1 MKKSLGLFAILSICL
16 LAPPATANMV
26 PQRSVLGNGMIL
38 LTSEQKALPMVSIEL
53 LIDAGSRH
61 DMPKQEGLANLTARL
76 LTYGT
81 QRRTAL
87 QISDTLDFIGAGLSA
102 GCGEDLA
109 TVSMTVLKK
118 DLATG
123 LELLAEVLTLSTFPQ
138 EEVDRQ
144 KQSIVASIKARE
156 ENPAEI
162 AQRRFA
168 AALYPQSPYGRP
180 VEGSEASVKGLEQQ
194 SLRAF
199 YERYYRPNRTIV
211 SVVGDIS
218 HQEIAR
224 ALNEAFRSWPKGEPA
239 TPPVAPS
246 KIGTA
251 ETLRVN
257 KELTQANIILGHE
270 GVGRENPDYYAIQVM
285 NYILGGG
292 GFSSRTLDSI
302 RNERGLAYSV
312 YSYFSAEKGHGT
324 FELVMRTKNETALEA
339 IRIAKAEIRRM
350 REELVT
356 EEELSDAKD
365 YLIGSFPLRFDTNR
379 KVANFLAQV
388 EYFQLGLDYPER
400 YADFIKQVT
409 REDVQHVAQKYLRPE
424 TLITVIVANQK
435 KIGDQCACI
444 VACHVVS

>member
-1 MKKSLGLFAILSICL
+1 MKKFLTLFLILSICL
-16 LAPPATANMV
+16 LALPATANMV

-38 LTSEQKALPMVSIEL
+38 LTSEQRALPMVSIEL

-138 EEVDRQ
+138 EEIDRQ
-144 KQSIVASIKARE
+144 KQSIIASIKARE
-156 ENPAEI
+156 ESPGDI

-199 YERYYRPNRTIV
+199 YERYYRPNRTIL

-239 TPPVAPS
+239 TAPVAPS
-246 KIGTA
+246 KVGTA

-324 FELVMRTKNETALEA
+324 FELVMQTKNETALEA

-356 EEELSDAKD
+356 EQELSDAKD
-365 YLIGSFPLRFDTNR
+365 YLTGSFPLRFDTNR

-400 YADFIKQVT
+400 YADFIKKVT
-409 REDVQHVAQKYLRPE
+409 REDVQHVAQKYLKPE

-435 KIGDQCACI
+435 KIGDQ
-444 VACHVVS
+444 

>member
-1 MKKSLGLFAILSICL
+1 
-16 LAPPATANMV
+16 MV

-38 LTSEQKALPMVSIEL
+38 LTSEQRALPMVSIEL

-61 DMPKQEGLANLTARL
+61 DAPKQEGLANLTARL

-87 QISDTLDFIGAGLSA
+87 QISDTLDFIGADLSA

-109 TVSMTVLKK
+109 NVSMTVLKK

-138 EEVDRQ
+138 EEIDRQ
-144 KQSIVASIKARE
+144 KQSIIASIKARE
-156 ENPAEI
+156 ESPGDI

-194 SLRAF
+194 SLKAF
-199 YERYYRPNRTIV
+199 YERYYRPNRTILA
-211 SVVGDIS
+211 VVGDIS

-239 TPPVAPS
+239 TAPVAPS
-246 KIGTA
+246 KVGSA
-251 ETLRVN
+251 ETIRVN
-257 KELTQANIILGHE
+257 KDLTQANIIFGHE
-270 GVGRENPDYYAIQVM
+270 GVGRENSDYYAIQVM

-292 GFSSRTLDSI
+292 GFASRTLDSI

-324 FELVMRTKNETALEA
+324 FELVMQTKNDTALEA

-365 YLIGSFPLRFDTNR
+365 YLTGSFPLRFDTNR

-400 YADFIKQVT
+400 YPDLIRKVT
-409 REDVQHVAQKYLRPE
+409 RKDVQRVAQTYLKPE

-435 KIGDQCACI
+435 KIGDQ
-444 VACHVVS
+444 

>member
-1 MKKSLGLFAILSICL
+1 MKKFLTLFLILSICL
-16 LAPPATANMV
+16 LALPATANMV

-38 LTSEQKALPMVSIEL
+38 LTSEQRALPMVSIEL

-87 QISDTLDFIGAGLSA
+87 QISETLDFIGAGLSA

-138 EEVDRQ
+138 EEIDRQ
-144 KQSIVASIKARE
+144 KQSIIASIKARE
-156 ENPAEI
+156 ENPGDI

-199 YERYYRPNRTIV
+199 YERYYRPNRTIL

-239 TPPVAPS
+239 TAPVAPS
-246 KIGTA
+246 KVGTG
-251 ETLRVN
+251 ETIRVN

-324 FELVMRTKNETALEA
+324 FELVMQTKNETALEA

-356 EEELSDAKD
+356 EQELSDAKD
-365 YLIGSFPLRFDTNR
+365 YLTGSFPLRFDTNR

-400 YADFIKQVT
+400 YADFIKKVT
-409 REDVQHVAQKYLRPE
+409 REDVQHVAQKYLKPE

-435 KIGDQCACI
+435 KIGDQ
-444 VACHVVS
+444 

>member
-1 MKKSLGLFAILSICL
+1 MKKLSLGLLTVLCVCL
-16 LAPPATANMV
+16 LALPAAANTA
-26 PQRSVLGNGMIL
+26 PQRSVLENGLIL

-61 DMPKQEGLANLTARL
+61 DLPNQEGLANLTARL

-118 DLATG
+118 DLSTG
-123 LELLAEVLTLSTFPQ
+123 LELLAEILTLSTFPQ
-138 EEVDRQ
+138 EEIDRQ
-144 KQSIVASIKARE
+144 KQSTIASIRARE
-156 ENPAEI
+156 ENPGDIAE
-162 AQRRFA
+162 RKFA

-199 YERYYRPNRTIV
+199 YERYYRPNRTIL

-224 ALNEAFRSWPKGEPA
+224 ALNETLHAWPKGEPA

-246 KIGTA
+246 QIGSA
-251 ETLRVN
+251 ETIPIN
-257 KELTQANIILGHE
+257 KDLTQANIILGHE
-270 GVGRENPDYYAIQVM
+270 GVGRESPDYYAIQVM

-292 GFSSRTLDSI
+292 GFSARTLDSI

-324 FELVMRTKNETALEA
+324 FELVMQTKNETALEA
-339 IRIAKAEIRRM
+339 IRIANAEIRRM

-356 EEELSDAKD
+356 EEELKDAKD
-365 YLIGSFPLRFDTNR
+365 YLIGSFPLRLDTNR
-379 KVANFLAQV
+379 KVANFWAQV
-388 EYFQLGLDYPER
+388 EYFQLGLDYPNR
-400 YADFIKQVT
+400 YPDFIQGVS
-409 REDVQHVAQKYLRPE
+409 REDVLRVAEKYLKPE
-424 TLITVIVANQK
+424 KLITVIVANQK
-435 KIGDQCACI
+435 KIGDQ
-444 VACHVVS
+444 

>member
-1 MKKSLGLFAILSICL
+1 MKKLLLGLFPILSICL
-16 LAPPATANMV
+16 LAPPATANMI

-38 LTSEQKALPMVSIEL
+38 LTSEQRALPMVSIEL

-61 DMPKQEGLANLTARL
+61 DVAKQEGLANLTARL

-102 GCGEDLA
+102 GCVEDLA
-109 TVSMTVLKK
+109 SLSMTVLKK

-123 LELLAEVLTLSTFPQ
+123 LELLAEVLTQSTFPQ
-138 EEVDRQ
+138 DEIDRQ
-144 KQSIVASIKARE
+144 KQSIIASIKARE
-156 ENPAEI
+156 ESPGDI
-162 AQRRFA
+162 AGRRFA

-180 VEGSEASVKGLEQQ
+180 VEGSEVSVKGLEQQ

-199 YERYYRPNRTIV
+199 YERYYRPNRTIL

-218 HQEIAR
+218 HQDIAR
-224 ALNEAFRSWPKGEPA
+224 ALNEAFRSWAKGEPA

-246 KIGTA
+246 KIGSA
-251 ETLRVN
+251 ETIRVN
-257 KELTQANIILGHE
+257 KDLTQANIVLGHE

-324 FELVMRTKNETALEA
+324 FELVMQTKNDTALEA
-339 IRIAKAEIRRM
+339 IRIAKAEIHRM

-356 EEELSDAKD
+356 EGELSDAKD
-365 YLIGSFPLRFDTNR
+365 YLTGSFPLRFDTNR
-379 KVANFLAQV
+379 RVANFLAQV

-400 YADFIKQVT
+400 YPDLIQKVT
-409 REDVQHVAQKYLRPE
+409 REDVRRVAQTYLKPE
-424 TLITVIVANQK
+424 KLITVIVANQK
-435 KIGDQCACI
+435 KIGDQ
-444 VACHVVS
+444 

>member
-1 MKKSLGLFAILSICL
+1 MKKSLGLFSFLSICL
-16 LAPPATANMV
+16 LAVPATANMV

-102 GCGEDLA
+102 GCGADLA

-123 LELLAEVLTLSTFPQ
+123 LELLAEILTLSTFPQ
-138 EEVDRQ
+138 EEIDRQ
-144 KQSIVASIKARE
+144 KQSIIASIKARE
-156 ENPAEI
+156 EDPGDI

-199 YERYYRPNRTIV
+199 YERYYRPNRTIL

-239 TPPVAPS
+239 TAPVAPS
-246 KIGTA
+246 KVGAA

-270 GVGRENPDYYAIQVM
+270 GVGRENLDYYAIQVM

-324 FELVMRTKNETALEA
+324 FELVMQTKNETALEA

-365 YLIGSFPLRFDTNR
+365 YLTGSFPLRFDTNR

-388 EYFQLGLDYPER
+388 EYFQLGLDYPDR
-400 YADFIKQVT
+400 YADFIKKVT
-409 REDVQHVAQKYLRPE
+409 REDVQRVAQKYLRPE

-435 KIGDQCACI
+435 KIGDQ
-444 VACHVVS
+444 